1 MLEMRFVPS
10 DKYTIAWFKI
20 AECVARGERERALGV
35 YRLLIHSFDDPAL
48 AQQLEGDIILA
59 FDEPLKAVER
69 YKEAAFLYQKSGR
82 LLEAAAVTEHLITLS
97 AQKQEYL
104 VQAAQLYKDLNIPQK
119 AIGHLHALIAL

>member
-1 MLEMRFVPS
+1 MKQTQF
-10 DKYTIAWFKI
+10 DKHTIAWFKI

-59 FDEPLKAVER
+59 FDEPAKAVER
-69 YKEAAFLYQKSGR
+69 YKDAAILYQKSGR

-97 AQKQEYL
+97 AQKQE
-104 VQAAQLYKDLNIPQK
+104 
-119 AIGHLHALIAL
+119 